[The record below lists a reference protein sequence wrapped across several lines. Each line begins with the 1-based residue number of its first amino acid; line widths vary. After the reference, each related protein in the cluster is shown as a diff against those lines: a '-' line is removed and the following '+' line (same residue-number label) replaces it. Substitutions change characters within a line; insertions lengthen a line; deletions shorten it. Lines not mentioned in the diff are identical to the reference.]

1 MLSLASPWYLLGLAL
16 LPLIYWLHRSG
27 RHRRALPVAHLALW
41 RQAGASLAAAGRRPP
56 DPAWRRRA
64 LLATLMVLALAEP
77 QWPGRERRIT
87 LWVDDSLSM
96 LTRRADVT
104 RLARGLDEARA
115 LLAGEPDAEVEL
127 RKLSDPWHTQ
137 PPLTA
142 ASVTAI
148 AAGAG
153 SRPAL
158 PPPAAL
164 LRRDRRHWL
173 ITDSAHRPLLDWP
186 GGLRPDRLIDV
197 GAAASNVGIER
208 IAARRQ
214 RDEPGR
220 FDLLAKVT
228 NGGATTETRELVFFA
243 GSVEVSRSTLRLE
256 PGQSALVSAAMPA
269 APSVRATLHPG
280 DALPEDDALA
290 LDLAPLRRRR
300 VAADAACPRPLAQ
313 ALGAHPALAVVP
325 AGTAEFDVQIDCGQ
339 ASPAGGVATL
349 RVIAERAPLSL
360 RGSPQWSA
368 AVAPAQRLHLD
379 ARGLQLAAKLSPRPG
394 DAVWLA
400 IGDAPA
406 IVRRASQ
413 SPLIEAAIDFSTPQA
428 ARDPKVPLLL
438 NWLVER
444 LVDAPLLDA
453 VSVAERPA
461 DASRVLPAPRPV
473 VTAGPKAD
481 TDAAPS
487 PRDGAR
493 PLLLVAALVLAWE
506 IVALARQWFRLSA
519 PTRARA
525 L

>member
-41 RQAGASLAAAGRRPP
+41 CHAGASLAAAGGRPP

-64 LLATLMVLALAEP
+64 LLAALMVLALADP

-96 LTRRADVT
+96 LTRQVEVI
-104 RLARGLDEARA
+104 RLARGLDTTRA
-115 LLAGEPDAEVEL
+115 LLAGEPNAEVEL
-127 RKLSDPWHTQ
+127 RTLSDPWHSKPQ
-137 PPLTA
+137 LTA
-142 ASVTAI
+142 ASVTGI

-153 SRPAL
+153 SRPPL

-173 ITDSAHRPLLDWP
+173 ITDSAHPPLLDWP

-228 NGGATTETRELVFFA
+228 NGGATAETRELVFLA

-256 PGQSALVSAAMPA
+256 PGQSAFFSAAMPA
-269 APSVRATLHPG
+269 APAVKAILHPG

-290 LDLAPLRRRR
+290 LDLAPLRRRQ
-300 VAADAACPRPLAQ
+300 VAVDAACLRPLAQ
-313 ALGAHPALAVVP
+313 ALGAHPALAVAP
-325 AGTAEFDVQIDCGQ
+325 AGTAGVDLQIDCGQ
-339 ASPAGGVATL
+339 ASLAGGIATI
-349 RVIAERAPLSL
+349 RVIAERPPMSL

-368 AVAPAQRLHLD
+368 AVAPSQRLHLD
-379 ARGLQLAAKLSPRPG
+379 AQGLQLAAKLSTRPG
-394 DAVWLA
+394 DSVWLA
-400 IGDAPA
+400 IGEAPA
-406 IVRRASQ
+406 IVRRASP
-413 SPLIEAAIDFSTPQA
+413 SPLIETAIDFSTPRA
-428 ARDPKVPLLL
+428 ARDPTVPLLL

-444 LVDAPLLDA
+444 LVDEPLLDA
-453 VSVAERPA
+453 VAVAERPA
-461 DASRVLPAPRPV
+461 NASRVLPAPRSAAI
-473 VTAGPKAD
+473 AGPKSD
-481 TDAAPS
+481 TVAALR

-506 IVALARQWFRLSA
+506 IAALARQWFRLSA